1 MKTGRNLLITLVA
14 TVIFTICLAARAD
27 ETADRAEL
35 SMLRTNYME
44 AVNTGNLSK
53 MAPFVT
59 PDTTGV
65 MVTGEEVKGMDGLK
79 AYWEKIQNLIGPGG
93 SYHVTVNSDKTV
105 LYHDDLS
112 VSRGST
118 DDTVHLPNG
127 KDLHF
132 NSYWTAVCHKENGR
146 WKVIRMQAS
155 MDPVNNVF
163 VSLQLTKAKLQFGSL
178 GVVIGAA
185 LGLVIGFLISKRR
198 SRSPGTS

>member
-1 MKTGRNLLITLVA
+1 MKTERHILTTLVA
-14 TVIFTICLAARAD
+14 TAIFSICLIARAN

-35 SMLRTNYME
+35 QMIRTNYME

-53 MAPFVT
+53 MAPFVS

-93 SYHVTVNSDKTV
+93 SYHVTVNSDKTE
-105 LYHDDLS
+105 LFHDDLS

-118 DDTVHLPNG
+118 EDTVHLPNG
-127 KDLHF
+127 RELHF
-132 NSYWTAVCHKENGR
+132 TSLWTAVCRKEDGH
-146 WKVIRMQAS
+146 WKVVRMQAG

-163 VSLQLTKAKLQFGSL
+163 VSLQLAKAKLQFGGL
-178 GVVIGAA
+178 GVVAGAA
-185 LGLVIGFLISKRR
+185 FGLVIGIVISKRR
-198 SRSPGTS
+198 SRAPATV